1 MTARRWVVLL
11 ALVGATIAVS
21 ATTLGAIAA
30 REGTTDASGDFEISI
45 ANSIDVPRR
54 TVNVSGESFAVT
66 SVARKHRGGTL
77 AVDVTAPG
85 SDTTYDVNLYNSK
98 TRIEA
103 SESMTGSGTARFDT
117 GSMSAGLY
125 YAAVYHDGNTVEL
138 YPVVLA
144 AYDVTFELP
153 SNVEP
158 GSTVSAT
165 ITVTRRG
172 RERPPNFV
180 QVVIGDDRR
189 QLRVNAT
196 QSSDGTYTT
205 DVTVDLPAGR
215 YAAYGVARGENE
227 TDNGEPEV
235 VGISGGQTVRVSEST
250 PTPDGSADDGDGG
263 GDGGGGGGGSTAD
276 GTTSQTRVGRTQ
288 APKPD
293 TQTAGPSQS
302 QPTGSNPSPAGSPE
316 RGTDGTEGTATA
328 TSNDMVIT
336 PGPTDTV
343 RRTTPEPTPGF
354 GPGSTVLALVG
365 LVTLAFGR
373 IRMS

>member
-54 TVNVSGESFAVT
+54 TVNVSGDSFAVT

-138 YPVVLA
+138 YPVVLSV
-144 AYDVTFELP
+144 YDVTLELP
-153 SNVEP
+153 SNVES

-180 QVVIGDDRR
+180 QVVIGDDGR

-196 QSSDGTYTT
+196 ETSDGTYTT
-205 DVTVDLPAGR
+205 DVTVELPAGR

-235 VGISGGQTVRVSEST
+235 VGISDGQTVRVSEST
-250 PTPDGSADDGDGG
+250 PKPAR
-263 GDGGGGGGGSTAD
+263 
-276 GTTSQTRVGRTQ
+276 TTSPTPAGGTP
-288 APKPD
+288 APQPD

-302 QPTGSNPSPAGSPE
+302 QSTGSNPSPAGSPE
-316 RGTDGTEGTATA
+316 RGTRGPDVTATA

-354 GPGSTVLALVG
+354 GPWSAVLALVG
-365 LVTLAFGR
+365 LVTLAIGR
-373 IRMS
+373 LRLS